1 MTEKRLS
8 NAQWEWIAQKYIQG
22 RYSAKVM
29 GEFAGVSGFTVQ
41 SQIKNRTGG
50 KEEQEKFALCE
61 LEDFREEF
69 EALSGGPFQRQ
80 QVRRAAYSKE
90 QIKWLGDRFKEG
102 YSRHDLAKFAHFHPN
117 YIGLLMNKIGIKK
130 HSGRNVKKDVLPEL
144 NDRWA
149 EFLALDDER
158 EE

>member
-1 MTEKRLS
+1 ML
-8 NAQWEWIAQKYIQG
+8 
-22 RYSAKVM
+22 
-29 GEFAGVSGFTVQ
+29 GEFSGVPSFTVR

-50 KEEQEKFALCE
+50 KEEQEKFLLCE

-80 QVRRAAYSKE
+80 QMRKAAYSKE
-90 QIKWLGDRFKEG
+90 QIEWLGDRFKEG
-102 YSRHDLAKFAHFHPN
+102 YSRNDLAKFVHFHPN
-117 YIGLLMNKIGIKK
+117 YIGLLMNKIGIKGP
-130 HSGRNVKKDVLPEL
+130 SGRHVKKDVLPEL
-144 NDRWA
+144 NDRLA